1 MEKEL
6 AMEEEA
12 KLQPKPLS
20 ENAFVAFFQKIARW
34 WLGGWYGFTEKHKKL
49 ADLAY
54 KIFFFFVFSMGVTI
68 WQYLVMTFLPYA
80 FAGLAEIEF
89 VWPAVDF
96 KLGGETFTYAIFN
109 EPTKYLESGAVDPCS
124 GLGNFIAFEI
134 AVFTAQCINFP
145 LQRNITFRSHGN
157 PWYQAMWYFIGWVG
171 VSIFT
176 SALWGIVSPF
186 LSYWGWPAA
195 VANLVKTFITGGVSM
210 IIFFFVFLVIFP
222 DVNKMLASK
231 TKKME
236 AAKSALE
243 EAKASG
249 DAGRIASAQ
258 AAYDKAFL
266 AYTIADE
273 NKRRFDAEKG
283 MASAKSLAESKIIGY
298 QSMKSHAAKAEAAG
312 KTEEAAEF
320 NQAAAKF
327 RAEALE
333 AIAERD
339 KIVPEGEEVVRQ
351 ILAARAARKAQQA

>member
-34 WLGGWYGFTEKHKKL
+34 WLGGWYGFAEKHKKL

-68 WQYLVMTFLPYA
+68 FQYLFMTFTGPIFEACGVPSTAWMFPSVEMSL
-80 FAGLAEIEF
+80 FG
-89 VWPAVDF
+89 VDF
-96 KLGGETFTYAIFN
+96 TWGCIGYDAAAGGLCAYCA
-109 EPTKYLESGAVDPCS
+109 
-124 GLGNFIAFEI
+124 FIT
-134 AVFTAQCINFP
+134 AVFLAQCINLP

-157 PWYQAMWYFIGWVG
+157 PWIQAMWYFIGWVG
-171 VSIFT
+171 VSFVTGAINN
-176 SALWGIVSPF
+176 LWLPLGAELVPPVV
-186 LSYWGWPAA
+186 Y
-195 VANLVKTFITGGVSM
+195 NLLTTFITGGVSM
-210 IIFFFVFLVIFP
+210 IIFFFIFLVIFP
-222 DVNKMLASK
+222 DVNKTLASR
-231 TKKME
+231 TKRME

-273 NKRRFDAEKG
+273 NKRRFDAEKE
-283 MASAKSLAESKIIGY
+283 MASAKSLAEAKINGY
-298 QSMKSHAAKAEAAG
+298 QSMKAHAAKAEAAG

-333 AIAERD
+333 AVAERD
-339 KIVPEGEEVVRQ
+339 KIVPVAEETVRQ
-351 ILAARAARKAQQA
+351 ILEARAARKEQKAQQA